1 MKQSVSYI
9 HIACIAV
16 IVICYVLSAT
26 VLKGNTEAQT
36 VLVGA
41 AAWLYGKL
49 GFVPAGAVVERIVQR
64 MPQNEV
70 VRIQSM
76 APTAPS
82 EDAG

>member
-9 HIACIAV
+9 HIACIAA

-26 VLKGNTEAQT
+26 LLKGNAEAQT

-49 GFVPAGAVVERIVQR
+49 GFVPASAVVEKIVQR
-64 MPQNEV
+64 MPQDEV

-76 APTAPS
+76 VPPAPP
-82 EDAG
+82 EDAA